1 MQDLR
6 DNAKQTS
13 TIRNKLVVKNFLRSL
28 EKSSFNDAFLAR
40 VLYVPSL
47 ILLSA
52 ENVPSGGWDDTI
64 KEIITLRIVIRYV
77 GDVT

>member
-1 MQDLR
+1 MNFL
-6 DNAKQTS
+6 S
-13 TIRNKLVVKNFLRSL
+13 KNFLRSL

-64 KEIITLRIVIRYV
+64 KEITLCIIILYEGDGDIIVV
-77 GDVT
+77 CAVFLC